1 MAPEVTKGFYN
12 NKVDMFS
19 VGVIMY
25 LMVFGVTPFNGRD
38 DEDVLEMIGKGN
50 VDFKAVKTTKGFDCM
65 YLCRRL
71 LFYTSSNRMGA
82 HEAALNKWLNRY
94 GQNPFLKDDV
104 LYAIKSFINFG
115 QRGCL

>member
-65 YLCRRL
+65 C
-71 LFYTSSNRMGA
+71 FV
-82 HEAALNKWLNRY
+82 
-94 GQNPFLKDDV
+94 DV
-104 LYAIKSFINFG
+104 V
-115 QRGCL
+115 